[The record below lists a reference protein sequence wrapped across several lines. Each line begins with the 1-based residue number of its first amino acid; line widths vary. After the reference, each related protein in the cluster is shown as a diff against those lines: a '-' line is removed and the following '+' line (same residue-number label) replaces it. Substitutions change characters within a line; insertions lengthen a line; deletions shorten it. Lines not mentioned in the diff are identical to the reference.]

1 MFVRVVETRGRLLK
15 PESIRDSM
23 AKEGNSNRCAVGTE
37 PKGSS
42 SAREKLGG
50 EFGEAGETGSC
61 RSRR

>member
-1 MFVRVVETRGRLLK
+1 
-15 PESIRDSM
+15 M

-50 EFGEAGETGSC
+50 ELGEVGGTDSC
-61 RSRR
+61 RSRG